1 MAEKIKTSQNK
12 NLRNRFRFVV
22 LNDETFEEKFSLSLT
37 RRNVWV
43 FLSVVAF
50 TLIFLTAAAII
61 YTPLKYF
68 IPGFGD
74 YNYRSQILKLQF
86 KTDSLQEEMKGRQ
99 VWLENVMAVAE
110 GNIDSTRPKPEA
122 GGNIDKSKIKLNEI
136 NADEEEL
143 RKQVEEEDNFS
154 LSMNGNQNSGAVDEV
169 KQMHLMKP
177 IDGYV
182 TDEYNAAKEHYGVD
196 IAAKEES
203 PVKTVLDGKVI
214 SAAYTLETGYV
225 MAVQHPNNLVSFY
238 KHNSRLLKKAG
249 SVVKAGEVI
258 AIVGSTG
265 ELSTGPH
272 LHFEL
277 WHEGKSLNPKD
288 YIAFWFFGLRQ
299 KEKESINL

>member
-288 YIAFWFFGLRQ
+288 YIAF
-299 KEKESINL
+299 

>member
-43 FLSVVAF
+43 FLGVVAF

-86 KTDSLQEEMKGRQ
+86 KTDSLQQEMLGRQ
-99 VWLENVMAVAE
+99 IWLENVMNVAE

-122 GGNIDKSKIKLNEI
+122 SGNIDKSKIKLNEI

-177 IDGYV
+177 VDGYV

-196 IAAKEES
+196 IASKGDE

-214 SAAYTLETGYV
+214 SAVYTLETGYV
-225 MAVQHPNNLVSFY
+225 IAVQHTNNLVSFY
-238 KHNSRLLKKAG
+238 KHNSRIIKKVG
-249 SVVKAGEVI
+249 SVVKAGDVI

-288 YIAFWFFGLRQ
+288 YIAF
-299 KEKESINL
+299 